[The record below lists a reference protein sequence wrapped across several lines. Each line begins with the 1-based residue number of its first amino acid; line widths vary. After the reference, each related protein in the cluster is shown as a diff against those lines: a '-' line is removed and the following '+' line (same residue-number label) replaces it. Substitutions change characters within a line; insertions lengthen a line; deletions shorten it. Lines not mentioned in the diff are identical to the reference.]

1 MYQFY
6 RHGNKVVC
14 VSSFAG
20 KKVKGVAKCDP
31 TDEFDYEY
39 GKSLA
44 QARCD
49 LKVGLKRFKRA
60 MELYK
65 EAAAEEAKAQ
75 KRRIAMTK
83 YLVDASADI
92 DAACACLR
100 EFDENAKEF
109 KSLK

>member
-20 KKVKGVAKCDP
+20 KSVKGVAKCDP
-31 TDEFDYEY
+31 ADEFDYEY

-49 LKVGLKRFKRA
+49 LKVGLKRFQRA
-60 MELYK
+60 KELYK
-65 EAAAEEAKAQ
+65 EALVEEEKARNKLL
-75 KRRIAMTK
+75 KRIE
-83 YLVDASADI
+83 YLVDASVDI